1 MNKEE
6 LDKTLET
13 MQNKL
18 GKEQSSIIA
27 DDLGLLVTDNEK
39 MNKDYSE
46 LMEKYEKS
54 ELRNQQLV
62 EANSN
67 LLRQVSAPANE
78 FDSLKIGFNNYKTDK
93 EVIDPIDIRTAFDEK
108 GNFKR

>member
-1 MNKEE
+1 MKQEE
-6 LDKTLET
+6 LNKALET

-27 DDLGLLVTDNEK
+27 DDLGILVTDNDK
-39 MNKDYSE
+39 MNKDYAD
-46 LMEKYEKS
+46 LMDKYQKAET
-54 ELRNQQLV
+54 RNQQLV

-67 LLRQVSAPANE
+67 LLKQVSAPPEAMN
-78 FDSLKIGFNNYKTDK
+78 DFNNRYNYDRERTQEKK
-93 EVIDPIDIRTAFDEK
+93 EIDIRTAFDEK

>member
-1 MNKEE
+1 MKQEE
-6 LDKTLET
+6 LNKALET

-27 DDLGLLVTDNEK
+27 DDLGILVTDNEK
-39 MNKDYSE
+39 MNKDYAD
-46 LMEKYEKS
+46 LMDKYKKS
-54 ELRNQQLV
+54 ETRNQQLV

-67 LLRQVSAPANE
+67 LLRQVSAPPEVIN
-78 FDSLKIGFNNYKTDK
+78 DFNNRYNYDK
-93 EVIDPIDIRTAFDEK
+93 ERTQEKKAIDIRTAFDEK